1 MDTETEE
8 IGLFP
13 EFEVPDMD
21 DEEDD
26 AEEGYKRSVF
36 FDVEAGDFRMDGAG
50 RMTEAS
56 GFEAYMQWCMKAAS
70 TQRYACLAYPDEI
83 GTELEEDM
91 QEPTREAVESAV
103 ENDIVE
109 ALMVNP
115 RTEYVNDFTFDW
127 DGGRLTCSFLVKGK
141 DADAFRVIGMEAG
154 KGG

>member
-1 MDTETEE
+1 
-8 IGLFP
+8 
-13 EFEVPDMD
+13 MD

>member
-1 MDTETEE
+1 MEE

-21 DEEDD
+21 GEEDAVED
-26 AEEGYKRSVF
+26 GYKRSVF
-36 FDVEAGDFRMDGAG
+36 FDVEKGDFHMDGAG

-83 GTELEEDM
+83 GTELEEDV

-103 ENDIVE
+103 EGDITE
-109 ALMVNP
+109 ALMANP
-115 RTEYVNDFTFDW
+115 RTEYVGDFAFEW
-127 DGGRLTCSFLVKGK
+127 NGGLLTCSFLVKGK
-141 DADAFRVIGMEAG
+141 DVDAFRVVGMEAG